1 MFVLGFRFE
10 EKGGLMGLASML
22 LRCIAAVCIYLLG
35 MPLTSYVSPA
45 EAEVVDLNRISPR
58 MQSVVATH
66 TLRVKAWAASPL
78 LIEAVTDQN
87 RKNIR
92 LEEIKRIDSDW
103 LAGKADNLATALIN
117 NPVGQFL
124 NEKINKNKFLYTE
137 AFLCDNQ
144 GAVVGEYPKTSDYWQ
159 GDEDKFI
166 QSFNDGMGRDYIGA
180 LKFDESTQAYS
191 VQVSVPVLYEGKTI
205 GVLVVGL
212 SNI

>member
-1 MFVLGFRFE
+1 MSLANMF
-10 EKGGLMGLASML
+10 
-22 LRCIAAVCIYLLG
+22 LRCIAPVCVSLLG
-35 MPLTSYVSPA
+35 VPFALYDSPA
-45 EAEVVDLNRISPR
+45 EAEFVDLNQISPR
-58 MQSVVATH
+58 MQSVISTH

-78 LIEAVTDQN
+78 LIEAVTDHN
-87 RKNIR
+87 RKNMS

-103 LAGKADNLATALIN
+103 LAGKADDLATALAN
-117 NPVGQFL
+117 NPVGRFL
-124 NEKINKNKFLYTE
+124 NEKINNNNFLYTE

-166 QSFNDGMGRDYIGA
+166 QSYNNGKGRDYIGP

-191 VQVSVPVLYEGKTI
+191 VQVSVPVLDGGKTI

-212 SNI
+212 NNI

>member
-1 MFVLGFRFE
+1 MSLANMF
-10 EKGGLMGLASML
+10 
-22 LRCIAAVCIYLLG
+22 LRCIASVCVSLLG
-35 MPLTSYVSPA
+35 VPFALYDSPA

-58 MQSVVATH
+58 MQSVVSTH

-78 LIEAVTDQN
+78 LIEAVMEHN
-87 RKNIR
+87 RKNMS

-103 LAGKADNLATALIN
+103 LAGKSDDLATALAN
-117 NPVGQFL
+117 NPVGRFL
-124 NEKINKNKFLYTE
+124 NEKINNNRFLYAE

-166 QSFNDGMGRDYIGA
+166 QSYNNGKGRDYIGP
-180 LKFDESTQAYS
+180 LKFDESTQTFS
-191 VQVSVPVLYEGKTI
+191 VQVSVPVLNGGKTI

-212 SNI
+212 NNI

>member
-1 MFVLGFRFE
+1 MSLANMF
-10 EKGGLMGLASML
+10 
-22 LRCIAAVCIYLLG
+22 LRCIAPVCVSLLG
-35 MPLTSYVSPA
+35 LPFALYDSPA

-58 MQSVVATH
+58 MQSVISTH

-78 LIEAVTDQN
+78 LIEAVMDQN
-87 RKNIR
+87 RKNMS

-103 LAGKADNLATALIN
+103 LAGKADDLATALAN
-117 NPVGQFL
+117 NLVGRFL
-124 NEKINKNKFLYTE
+124 DEKINNNKFLYTE

-166 QSFNDGMGRDYIGA
+166 QSYNNGKGRDYIGP
-180 LKFDESTQAYS
+180 LKFDESTQTYS
-191 VQVSVPVLYEGKTI
+191 VQVSVPVLHGGKTI

-212 SNI
+212 NNI